1 MVLKRRFRFC
11 FVFLGERL
19 KTGRVI
25 IFYFIFILKILKKNF
40 ILINTFLVFLNYFN
54 LLILKI
60 IF

>member
-1 MVLKRRFRFC
+1 VVLKRRFRFC

-25 IFYFIFILKILKKNF
+25 IFYFIFILKILNFF
-40 ILINTFLVFLNYFN
+40 ILINIFLVFLNYFN
-54 LLILKI
+54 VLILKI